1 MVERFTDLVVLV
13 PSFVDL
19 DMVVDSSVT
28 GVVASK
34 QILLK
39 NQKIEF
45 KI

>member
-19 DMVVDSSVT
+19 NKVVDSSVT

-34 QILLK
+34 QI
-39 NQKIEF
+39 F
-45 KI
+45 V